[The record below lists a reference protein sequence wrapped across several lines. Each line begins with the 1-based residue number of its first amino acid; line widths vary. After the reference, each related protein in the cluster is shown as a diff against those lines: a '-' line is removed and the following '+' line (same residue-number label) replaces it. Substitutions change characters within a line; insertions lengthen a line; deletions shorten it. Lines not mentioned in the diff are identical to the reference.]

1 MKKSVFV
8 TGGSGAIGAAIVR
21 KMTEYGWR
29 VAFCYNKSVEKA
41 EALAVETGAFAY
53 QADLEDPTAVN
64 AMAEKL
70 EAEFGTPDALVNN
83 AGKTSIMPFALLEA
97 EDWDAAM
104 SVNLK
109 SMFLVTHALIR
120 GMIRRKSGVIVNM
133 SSIAG
138 QRILEV
144 PVTYAA
150 SKSGVVGFTFGLA
163 REVARYAIR
172 VNAIAPGMLDDGVSA
187 NIPEQ
192 EKNEYL
198 RYCLAGR
205 PGRCDEAADLVEF
218 LCSDRASYIN
228 AQLIHLNGGL

>member
-1 MKKSVFV
+1 MSKSVFV
-8 TGGSGAIGAAIVR
+8 TGGSGAIGSAIVR

-29 VAFCYNKSVEKA
+29 VAFCYNKSAQKA
-41 EALAVETGAFAY
+41 EALAMETGARAY
-53 QADLEDPTAVN
+53 RANLEDPDSVN
-64 AMAEKL
+64 AMAETL

-83 AGKTSIMPFALLEA
+83 AGKTSVMPFALLEA

-109 SMFLVTHALIR
+109 SMFLTTHALIR
-120 GMIRRKSGVIVNM
+120 GMIRRRSGVIVNV

-138 QRILEV
+138 QRVLEV

-150 SKSGVVGFTFGLA
+150 SKSGVAGFTLGLA
-163 REVARYAIR
+163 REVARYGIR

-187 NIPEQ
+187 NVPEQ
-192 EKNEYL
+192 ERNEYL

-205 PGRCDEAADLVEF
+205 AGRCDEAADLVEF

>member
-1 MKKSVFV
+1 MKSVFV
-8 TGGSGAIGAAIVR
+8 TGGSGAIGSAIIR

-29 VAFCYNKSVEKA
+29 VAFCYNKSAEKA
-41 EALAVETGAFAY
+41 EKIAAETGAIAY
-53 QADLEDPTAVN
+53 RADLEDQDEVTA
-64 AMAEKL
+64 MTEKL

-83 AGKTSIMPFALLEA
+83 AGKTSVMPFALLEA

-104 SVNLK
+104 SINLK

-120 GMIRRKSGVIVNM
+120 GMIRRKSGVVVNM

-150 SKSGVVGFTFGLA
+150 SKSGIVGFTLGLA
-163 REVARYAIR
+163 REVARYGIR

-187 NIPEQ
+187 NVPEQ
-192 EKNEYL
+192 ERSQYM

>member
-1 MKKSVFV
+1 MKSVFV
-8 TGGSGAIGAAIVR
+8 TGGSGALGGAIVR

-29 VAFCYNKSVEKA
+29 VAFSYNTGKDRA
-41 EALAVETGAFAY
+41 EALAAETGALPF
-53 QADLEDPTAVN
+53 QADLEDRDAVD
-64 AMAEKL
+64 AMAGELEKS
-70 EAEFGTPDALVNN
+70 FGTPDALVNN
-83 AGKTSIMPFALLEA
+83 AGRTSIMPFALLEA

-109 SMFLVTHALIR
+109 SMFLITHAVIR

-138 QRILEV
+138 QRLLEV

-150 SKSGVVGFTFGLA
+150 SKSGVVGFTLGLA
-163 REVARYAIR
+163 REVARYNIR
-172 VNAIAPGMLDDGVSA
+172 VNAIAPGMLDGGVSE

-192 EKNEYL
+192 ERGEYL

-205 PGRCDEAADLVEF
+205 PGRCEEAAELVEF
-218 LCSDRASYIN
+218 LCSERASYIN